1 MYEGTRAT
9 KKITKKPMAF
19 GWTLASLISARSCS
33 PLVHCAAFAQTL
45 MAALKLMPDPWMTSY
60 LRTFSGHQASKRQRD
75 CLRLSA
81 SRPLSWLHPLG
92 PRSIVFYG
100 ADTKHLLPL
109 EAQGP
114 ARGSLFGHHP
124 TTTNQFGAVQK
135 VICRHDLRGNV
146 GSIHPKT

>member
-1 MYEGTRAT
+1 MNLAMYEGTRAT

-45 MAALKLMPDPWMTSY
+45 MAALKLMPNPWMTSY

-100 ADTKHLLPL
+100 ADTSTYCLSKPRVLP
-109 EAQGP
+109 G
-114 ARGSLFGHHP
+114 ARSSAITP
-124 TTTNQFGAVQK
+124 PRQTNLGQCK
-135 VICRHDLRGNV
+135 R
-146 GSIHPKT
+146 